1 MRFRPLALAASLLL
15 AVVAGSQS
23 TAMAFVPTPLAQAPQ
38 AVAVTITPIQGADRI
53 ATAIECSKHA
63 FRTELS
69 LDSEGYRT
77 VVLAT
82 GWDWPDALGAA
93 SLAGAVDGPVLLTNS
108 QFMPTRVAAEI
119 VRLGAD
125 RVFVVGGQAAV
136 SQAVADT
143 CLDVPGVTTVERL
156 SGPDRYATS
165 VAIADRVVGLSGDA
179 YTGGAF
185 FATGRSFPDALG
197 ASPVAAANGYPIYL
211 VPPASTL
218 RADIAASLKSHE
230 VTMPVILGGTTAIG
244 ASMAGN
250 IGSITGAV
258 PVRLSGSTRYETAI
272 AVAAWAVSTQSMS
285 WDKAAIATGLDFP
298 DAISGAVLQGRSRS
312 VLLLTDP
319 HVLSPALEKALD
331 AQRAAIFE
339 IRFLG
344 GENVLTEE
352 LRDQVIAVLTNP

>member
-1 MRFRPLALAASLLL
+1 MRFRPLAIAVSLLL
-15 AVVAGSQS
+15 AAMGGPQS
-23 TAMAFVPTPLAQAPQ
+23 AANAQVPAPLPQAPQ
-38 AVAVTITPIQGADRI
+38 ALAVTITPIHGADRI
-53 ATAIECSKHA
+53 STAIECSKHA
-63 FRTELS
+63 FSTQLS

-125 RVFVVGGQAAV
+125 RVIVVGGQTAV
-136 SQAVADT
+136 FQAVADT
-143 CLDVPGVTTVERL
+143 CLDIPGVTTVERL

-165 VAIADRVVGLSGDA
+165 VAIADRVIGLLGDK

-185 FATGRSFPDALG
+185 FATGRAFPDALG
-197 ASPVAAANGYPIYL
+197 ASPIAAANGYPIYL

-218 RADIAASLKSHE
+218 RTDIAASLKSHE
-230 VTMPVILGGTTAIG
+230 VTTPVLLGGTTAIG
-244 ASMAGN
+244 TSMADS
-250 IGSITGAV
+250 IRSITGVV

-272 AVAAWAVSTQSMS
+272 SVADWAVITQAMR

-298 DAISGAVLQGRSRS
+298 DAISGAVLQGRTRS

-319 HVLSPALEKALD
+319 QALSPAVEQALD
-331 AQRAAIFE
+331 LHREAIFE
-339 IRFLG
+339 VRFLG
-344 GENVLTEE
+344 GEYVLTNE
-352 LRDQVIAVLTNP
+352 LREQVIAVLAKL

>member
-1 MRFRPLALAASLLL
+1 MRFRPLALVASLLL
-15 AVVAGSQS
+15 ATVAGPQS
-23 TAMAFVPTPLAQAPQ
+23 AMASVAPPLTQAPQ

-119 VRLGAD
+119 VRLEAD
-125 RVFVVGGQAAV
+125 RVIVVGGQAAV

-156 SGPDRYATS
+156 SGHDRYATS
-165 VAIADRVVGLSGDA
+165 VAIADRVAGLAGDA

-185 FATGRSFPDALG
+185 FATGRAFPDALG

-211 VPPASTL
+211 VPPGSTL
-218 RADIAASLKSHE
+218 RADIVASLKSHE
-230 VTMPVILGGTTAIG
+230 VTVPVILGGTTAIG

-250 IGSITGAV
+250 IASITGVV
-258 PVRLSGSTRYETAI
+258 PVRLSGSTRYETAV
-272 AVAAWAVSTQSMS
+272 AVADWAVSTQSMS
-285 WDKAAIATGLDFP
+285 WDKAAVATGLDFP

-319 HVLSPALEKALD
+319 SALSTAVEQALD

-344 GENVLTEE
+344 GEYVLTEE
-352 LRDQVIAVLTNP
+352 LRDQVIAVLTKP

>member
-1 MRFRPLALAASLLL
+1 MRFRPLAIATSLLL
-15 AVVAGSQS
+15 AAVAGPQS
-23 TAMAFVPTPLAQAPQ
+23 AAIASAATPSPLIPQ
-38 AVAVTITPIQGADRI
+38 AVALTVTPIQGADRI

-63 FRTELS
+63 FRTELTP
-69 LDSEGYRT
+69 DSEGFRT

-93 SLAGAVDGPVLLTNS
+93 SLAGAVDGPVLLTNNLS
-108 QFMPTRVAAEI
+108 MPTRVAAEI

-125 RVFVVGGQAAV
+125 RVIVVGGLAAV

-143 CLDVPGVTTVERL
+143 CLDIPGVTTVERL

-165 VAIADRVVGLSGDA
+165 VAIADRVVGLMGDA

-185 FATGRSFPDALG
+185 FATGRTFPDALG

-218 RADIAASLKSHE
+218 RADIAASLRSHE
-230 VTMPVILGGTTAIG
+230 VTVPVILGGSTAIG

-250 IGSITGAV
+250 IGSITGTV
-258 PVRLSGSTRYETAI
+258 PVRLSGSTRYETAV
-272 AVAAWAVSTQSMS
+272 AVAAWAVSTQAMG
-285 WDKAAIATGLDFP
+285 WNKAAFATGLDFP
-298 DAISGAVLQGRSRS
+298 DAISGAVLQGRTRS

-319 HVLSPALEKALD
+319 HELSPALEQALD

-344 GENVLTEE
+344 GEYVLIEE
-352 LRDQVIAVLTNP
+352 LREQVVSVLTNP